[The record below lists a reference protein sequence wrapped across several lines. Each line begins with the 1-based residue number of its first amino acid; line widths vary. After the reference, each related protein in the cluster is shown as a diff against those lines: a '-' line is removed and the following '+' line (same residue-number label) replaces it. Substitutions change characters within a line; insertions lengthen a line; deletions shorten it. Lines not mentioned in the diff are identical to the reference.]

1 MTLPR
6 AALPVAWQDGSVA
19 AASESKDGKGLSG
32 AAVPFKQDYAATREM
47 VIRAG
52 RYVRRARDLGFTL
65 DFSDT
70 SIEAAELFGLELWA
84 MLPGG
89 LSDAQAHDLRAR
101 LIFELGAYFGETF
114 IRNHGGRWGWAVLL
128 GRRVFALQT
137 SSGVTAFPPRTA
149 RKRLQGEE
157 SETLAT
163 LYEFLSRSHPKSHP
177 KTKR

>member
-1 MTLPR
+1 M
-6 AALPVAWQDGSVA
+6 
-19 AASESKDGKGLSG
+19 GLSG
-32 AAVPFKQDYAATREM
+32 ASVPFKQDYPASREM
-47 VIRAG
+47 AIRAG
-52 RYVRRARDLGFTL
+52 RYVRRAHDLGFTL

-89 LSDAQAHDLRAR
+89 LSEQEADELSGR

-114 IRNHGGRWGWAVLL
+114 IRNHGGRWGWATML

-137 SSGVTAFPPRTA
+137 NTGVTAFPTRSA

-157 SETLAT
+157 SESLAT
-163 LYEFLSRSHPKSHP
+163 VYDFLAGSHRKSRP